1 MLELR
6 ELFCLR
12 NQAVVYFSSFFDSF
26 GDAYWDDLQFN
37 LLHFKS
43 KTKRNEMKPQKY
55 TAAKIRNDP
64 TMRSHDPRDLFEIVV
79 KKVISITQL
88 MFVKLQK
95 KRETIRG
102 VWI

>member
-1 MLELR
+1 
-6 ELFCLR
+6 
-12 NQAVVYFSSFFDSF
+12 
-26 GDAYWDDLQFN
+26 
-37 LLHFKS
+37 
-43 KTKRNEMKPQKY
+43 MKPQKY

-79 KKVISITQL
+79 KKVISIPQL